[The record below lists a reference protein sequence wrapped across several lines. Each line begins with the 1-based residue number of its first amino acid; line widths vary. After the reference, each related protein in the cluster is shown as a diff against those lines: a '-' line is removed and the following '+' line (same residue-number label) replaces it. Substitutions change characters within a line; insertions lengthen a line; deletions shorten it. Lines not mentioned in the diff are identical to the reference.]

1 MDKKEIC
8 PVFKAYRTHKVAKQ
22 KPAPVLIYD
31 YYDNCEYYLK
41 SSTYSILIDIKFAAR
56 RATQFYKAKQ
66 TDLCDICDGE
76 EECGEACK
84 IKAQKRISARSEKSQ
99 DEETSAEKVGSKGGC
114 NKLSSPVSIFLVI
127 AITKVLNIF

>member
-1 MDKKEIC
+1 MDNKEIC

-31 YYDNCEYYLK
+31 YYDNCK
-41 SSTYSILIDIKFAAR
+41 QNIKFPKSMLLNYIFFSLAR

-66 TDLCDICDGE
+66 ADLCDICDG

-84 IKAQKRISARSEKSQ
+84 IKAQKRISVRSEKSQ
-99 DEETSAEKVGSKGGC
+99 TEDSSAQQSDSKGQS
-114 NKLSSPVSIFLVI
+114 NKMSSPVTILIVV
-127 AITKVLNIF
+127 AIMKITNLF

>member
-1 MDKKEIC
+1 MIIMTT
-8 PVFKAYRTHKVAKQ
+8 V
-22 KPAPVLIYD
+22 
-31 YYDNCEYYLK
+31 
-41 SSTYSILIDIKFAAR
+41 SILKDLQSLLNILNQKKSFAAR

-99 DEETSAEKVGSKGGC
+99 TEDAFAEKNDSKGES
-114 NKLSSPVSIFLVI
+114 NKLSSPITILLVI
-127 AITKVLNIF
+127 AITKVLNFF